1 MGNLVAMPFFVV
13 LIILLLALT
22 VLYAC
27 CLVFWETLDNTNTQR
42 NDQLGASTTEPVVSI
57 EK

>member
-1 MGNLVAMPFFVV
+1 MPFFVL
-13 LIILLLALT
+13 LIVLLLALM

-27 CLVFWETLDNTNTQR
+27 CLVFWETLDNVGTQENSR
-42 NDQLGASTTEPVVSI
+42 TDAANTEPEVSI

>member
-1 MGNLVAMPFFVV
+1 MPLFAL
-13 LIILLLALT
+13 LIILLLVLT

-27 CLVFWETLDNTNTQR
+27 CLVFWETLDNVGTQENNR
-42 NDQLGASTTEPVVSI
+42 TDPPVTELEVSI

>member
-1 MGNLVAMPFFVV
+1 MPFFVV
-13 LIILLLALT
+13 LIVLLLALT

-27 CLVFWETLDNTNTQR
+27 CLVFWETLDNTDTHR
-42 NDQLGASTTEPVVSI
+42 NDQLEVSTTEPVVGT